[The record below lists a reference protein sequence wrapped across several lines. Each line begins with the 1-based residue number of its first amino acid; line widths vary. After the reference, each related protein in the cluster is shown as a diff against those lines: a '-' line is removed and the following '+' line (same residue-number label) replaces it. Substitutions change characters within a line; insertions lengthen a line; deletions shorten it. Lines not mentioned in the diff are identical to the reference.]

1 MALLLSLG
9 WAWGQE
15 SRSERG
21 RRVLPGSLWALEAGG
36 GCLLRV
42 FRGIRSQRGFQPR
55 PTVSCATFWQ
65 AVRHSVRAPFLISLF
80 HPHKPRKSCKVRRN
94 AGICSRPQNRADI
107 VPAAQFSAALILVD
121 HTNGSSQLPEAVRGV
136 SRCLL
141 AAFAGQFSSSLGSH
155 LPTHALCLT
164 QKGR

>member
-15 SRSERG
+15 SRSKRG

-42 FRGIRSQRGFQPR
+42 FHGIRSQRGFQPR

-107 VPAAQFSAALILVD
+107 VPAAQFSAALILSTTQMVPVSFQRLSVAFQD
-121 HTNGSSQLPEAVRGV
+121 VCSLPSQVNSP
-136 SRCLL
+136 
-141 AAFAGQFSSSLGSH
+141 
-155 LPTHALCLT
+155 PTLEVTFPPTLSA
-164 QKGR
+164 